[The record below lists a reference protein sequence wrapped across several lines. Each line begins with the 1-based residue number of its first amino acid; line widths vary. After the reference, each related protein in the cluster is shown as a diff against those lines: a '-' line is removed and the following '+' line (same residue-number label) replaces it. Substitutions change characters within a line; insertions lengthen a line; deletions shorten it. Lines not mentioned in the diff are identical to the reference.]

1 MNSSFAVIGTD
12 GFGEP
17 CHGGMYKHLW
27 SNGPKEGLEYPDY
40 TFDDHYGKAIPSFPP
55 RRVLRDYMEGI
66 FLFIFFSTGWVVS
79 YLCDN
84 FFLVKRHGRFII
96 YHVYNY
102 RRNARLADTFYSL
115 VYLMIYMF

>member
-1 MNSSFAVIGTD
+1 MKINSSFTVIGTD

-66 FLFIFFSTGWVVS
+66 FLF
-79 YLCDN
+79 
-84 FFLVKRHGRFII
+84 FLYRLGCKLFVRQFLFIEASWTI
-96 YHVYNY
+96 YHHVYNY